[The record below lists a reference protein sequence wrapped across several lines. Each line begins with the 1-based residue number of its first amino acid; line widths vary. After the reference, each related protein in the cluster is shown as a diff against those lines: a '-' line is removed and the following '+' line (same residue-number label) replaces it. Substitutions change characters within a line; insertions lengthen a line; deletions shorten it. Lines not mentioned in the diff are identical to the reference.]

1 MIINRN
7 NLFCDTDAEEV
18 KIYSYQTLVAV
29 VKNGKLYRIWGGYSS
44 TTMRHINQI
53 LATLDMP
60 KISKKRMGGIAMR
73 LNGQSFPEI
82 DKLLNSGK
90 KLQLEY
96 DKKRQE
102 LRFFEVSVKKIKIE
116 EEEEDE
122 V

>member
-1 MIINRN
+1 MQLNR
-7 NLFCDTDAEEV
+7 
-18 KIYSYQTLVAV
+18 
-29 VKNGKLYRIWGGYSS
+29 
-44 TTMRHINQI
+44 
-53 LATLDMP
+53 
-60 KISKKRMGGIAMR
+60 
-73 LNGQSFPEI
+73 QSFPEI

-116 EEEEDE
+116 EEKEDE

>member
-1 MIINRN
+1 MG
-7 NLFCDTDAEEV
+7 
-18 KIYSYQTLVAV
+18 
-29 VKNGKLYRIWGGYSS
+29 KNGGDIY
-44 TTMRHINQI
+44 MQ
-53 LATLDMP
+53 
-60 KISKKRMGGIAMR
+60 

-116 EEEEDE
+116 EEQKNEI
-122 V
+122 